1 MVKPFDTGN
10 KEVELAKTIYT
21 WLVFSVILLWWF
33 LGSVDAPVDARTQTD
48 FCLVTHFLIYVQ
60 EKVPLSK
67 NPVILS
73 FISFIIVILKVL
85 CIKYFFGSHCTI
97 HNIYHLIKSPK

>member
-21 WLVFSVILLWWF
+21 WFVFSVILLWWF
-33 LGSVDAPVDARTQTD
+33 LGSVDAPTDARTQTD
-48 FCLVTHFLIYVQ
+48 FCLVTHFLMYVQ

-67 NPVILS
+67 NPVIFFCPSSLS
-73 FISFIIVILKVL
+73 
-85 CIKYFFGSHCTI
+85 
-97 HNIYHLIKSPK
+97 